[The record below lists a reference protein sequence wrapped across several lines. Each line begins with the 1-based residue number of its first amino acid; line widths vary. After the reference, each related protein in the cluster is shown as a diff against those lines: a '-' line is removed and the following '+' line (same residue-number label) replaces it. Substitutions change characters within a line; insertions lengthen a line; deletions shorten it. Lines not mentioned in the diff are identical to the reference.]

1 VTRHRYFLSF
11 ILLLL
16 GFLGVELFGTGAFQP
31 SQQSAAETELASLVK
46 RLQLT
51 DFALWSEARY
61 ARHPSQADWFTPH
74 QDFPGSLEHFPAGSL
89 IAPAPVHPTTR
100 LEVRHQKPPGAG

>member
-1 VTRHRYFLSF
+1 LSF
-11 ILLLL
+11 ILILVL
-16 GFLGVELFGTGAFQP
+16 FLGGEILQIRYAGQP
-31 SQQSAAETELASLVK
+31 QTDAQVGRLAAVVK

-61 ARHPSQADWFTPH
+61 ARHPSQADWFTPF

-89 IAPAPVHPTTR
+89 IAPAPVHPKTR
-100 LEVRHQKPPGAG
+100 MEIRRKSATGAG

>member
-1 VTRHRYFLSF
+1 MTRHRYFLGF
-11 ILLLL
+11 ILGLLV
-16 GFLGVELFGTGAFQP
+16 FLGVELLAAGALQP
-31 SQQSAAETELASLVK
+31 PRQSAAETELASLVK

-100 LEVRHQKPPGAG
+100 LEVRHQTPPEAG

>member
-1 VTRHRYFLSF
+1 VTRHRYFLV
-11 ILLLL
+11 LLLAL
-16 GFLGVELFGTGAFQP
+16 VGFLATQLVISRHTSQTQIHNQGTGL
-31 SQQSAAETELASLVK
+31 TTLVK

-100 LEVRHQKPPGAG
+100 IEVRHQTENGAG

>member
-1 VTRHRYFLSF
+1 MALV
-11 ILLLL
+11 
-16 GFLGVELFGTGAFQP
+16 GFLATQLVFFRYTVQAQTHNRGTG
-31 SQQSAAETELASLVK
+31 LGGLVK

-89 IAPAPVHPTTR
+89 IAPAPVHPATR
-100 LEVRHQKPPGAG
+100 IEVRHQADNGAG

>member
-1 VTRHRYFLSF
+1 VTRHRYFLF
-11 ILLLL
+11 FVLILLL
-16 GFLGVELFGTGAFQP
+16 FLGSELLWARVISR
-31 SQQSAAETELASLVK
+31 SQTDAQLDRLSALVK

-61 ARHPSQADWFTPH
+61 ARHPSQADWFTPF

-100 LEVRHQKPPGAG
+100 IEIRRKLAPGAK

>member
-1 VTRHRYFLSF
+1 MTRHRSFLV
-11 ILLLL
+11 LLMALV
-16 GFLGVELFGTGAFQP
+16 GFLAMQLVVSRYTIQT
-31 SQQSAAETELASLVK
+31 QTQKQSAELTGLVK

-89 IAPAPVHPTTR
+89 IAPAPVHPATR
-100 LEVRHQKPPGAG
+100 IEVRHQAENGAG